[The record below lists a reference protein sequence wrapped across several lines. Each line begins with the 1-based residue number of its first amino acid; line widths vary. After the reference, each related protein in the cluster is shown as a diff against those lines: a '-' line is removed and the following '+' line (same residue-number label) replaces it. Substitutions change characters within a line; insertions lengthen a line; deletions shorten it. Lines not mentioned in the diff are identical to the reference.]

1 MPKRQDPM
9 GTKVWTL
16 GVALL
21 VGLQSGTPAQ
31 GLVVPGSLA
40 EVEGS
45 ASTSIPFGLTNE
57 VSAAVHP

>member
-1 MPKRQDPM
+1 M
-9 GTKVWTL
+9 GTTFWTL

-21 VGLQSGTPAQ
+21 VGFQPSTPAQ

-57 VSAAVHP
+57 VRLQCT